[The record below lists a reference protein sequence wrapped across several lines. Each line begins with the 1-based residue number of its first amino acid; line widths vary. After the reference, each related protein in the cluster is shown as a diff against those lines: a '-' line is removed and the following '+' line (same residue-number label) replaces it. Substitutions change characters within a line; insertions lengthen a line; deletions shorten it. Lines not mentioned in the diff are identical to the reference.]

1 MRRGSAPVIDTLR
14 SSRIAHLHAF
24 IQSPRSISPTP
35 TLLEDQSETSP
46 SAICSVEKDGL
57 PSQYALPLLRVSP
70 VSSPS
75 EPRRLSDTNITREP
89 MATSETISVP
99 VSCGRRHSDLSSL
112 LTLNSKHNNLALH
125 RCNACQACLS
135 LLQRSREGSH
145 HRPSVVM
152 PVHLSSCEHSGTLPS
167 PCFGRQRGLSDC
179 SDFSLLQQ
187 SLFNI
192 IGRKVAPCNMTI
204 HNNSLLQSSAAQRPV
219 CSDGDIR
226 MKSRLLSGGLVG
238 EKEPPNNYEDSFCA
252 GEQQCSGA
260 ETGVVGHSSRHHFSL
275 STRGQFLLN

>member
-1 MRRGSAPVIDTLR
+1 
-14 SSRIAHLHAF
+14 
-24 IQSPRSISPTP
+24 
-35 TLLEDQSETSP
+35 
-46 SAICSVEKDGL
+46 
-57 PSQYALPLLRVSP
+57 
-70 VSSPS
+70 
-75 EPRRLSDTNITREP
+75 
-89 MATSETISVP
+89 MATGETITVP
-99 VSCGRRHSDLSSL
+99 VSGGRRHSDLSSL
-112 LTLNSKHNNLALH
+112 LTLKSKHNNLAVY
-125 RCNACQACLS
+125 RCHACQACLS

-145 HRPSVVM
+145 HRPSIVM

-167 PCFGRQRGLSDC
+167 PCFGRQRGSSDC

-192 IGRKVAPCNMTI
+192 IGRKVAPCNMTT
-204 HNNSLLQSSAAQRPV
+204 HNNPLLQSSAAQRPV

-238 EKEPPNNYEDSFCA
+238 EKEPPKNYEDSFCA